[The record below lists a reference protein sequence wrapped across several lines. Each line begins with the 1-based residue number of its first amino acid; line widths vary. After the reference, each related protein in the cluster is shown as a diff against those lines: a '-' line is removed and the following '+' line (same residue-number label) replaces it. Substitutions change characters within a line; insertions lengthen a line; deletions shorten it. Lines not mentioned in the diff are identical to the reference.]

1 MAKKKLGTSSTN
13 TSPNVEAVEETSTVA
28 DPTAPPTAAPVT
40 NQHSH
45 LTKGLIL
52 ILTSSLLLSFQN
64 VVTRVILSPKSLFGL
79 FDGIILNSSF
89 SNSLLILVLRC
100 AVVLPI
106 MAFLVAPR
114 LHKNTWQD
122 ILDLSK
128 PENKTRLYSV
138 MSSGLFL
145 FCSQLSM
152 YIALGS
158 IPTGIATTIFFIY
171 PTITI
176 LLMWAF
182 FKDRPSL
189 PLVFAMVTIYIGGF
203 MTIPAA
209 AFTPKGDGGN
219 FVLGAIT
226 AALSGVAFAGYII
239 MIKNAKMHPAPFTI
253 VNFSI
258 IFVLGLAILLQ
269 VGFEIDPSHTM
280 DLVYGTLILATTT
293 LIGYLLQNF
302 GVPLVGPSLAS
313 VIGASGPAVTALMA
327 FFLIGE
333 KLDLQ
338 QGLGVFLVTLWVLG
352 ISVENMKKAPA
363 PTKK

>member
-158 IPTGIATTIFFIY
+158 IPTGIATTIFF
-171 PTITI
+171 
-176 LLMWAF
+176 F
-182 FKDRPSL
+182 
-189 PLVFAMVTIYIGGF
+189 
-203 MTIPAA
+203 
-209 AFTPKGDGGN
+209 
-219 FVLGAIT
+219 
-226 AALSGVAFAGYII
+226 
-239 MIKNAKMHPAPFTI
+239 
-253 VNFSI
+253 
-258 IFVLGLAILLQ
+258 
-269 VGFEIDPSHTM
+269 
-280 DLVYGTLILATTT
+280 
-293 LIGYLLQNF
+293 
-302 GVPLVGPSLAS
+302 
-313 VIGASGPAVTALMA
+313 
-327 FFLIGE
+327 
-333 KLDLQ
+333 
-338 QGLGVFLVTLWVLG
+338 
-352 ISVENMKKAPA
+352 
-363 PTKK
+363 